1 VLIVVGVTALVGGSV
16 AAISGFG
23 IGSILTPIVALYTG
37 TKLAVPLVSIPH
49 FVGTGLRLWLLRA
62 HIDRRVLFGFGLAS
76 AVGALVGALL
86 HAVLASVLLTVVLAA
101 LLILAGSVGMS
112 GASERIRFGGAGAWV
127 AGGVSGLLGG
137 LVGHQ
142 GGIRAGAMLG
152 MEVKK
157 EAFVATA
164 TAIALGVD
172 IARLPVYAATHGAEM
187 LSFWQVIAVGTFGV
201 VVGTIAGGRSLRLL
215 PEPLFRVLVS
225 ALLVALGI
233 YLLLQL

>member
-1 VLIVVGVTALVGGSV
+1 VLTVVGVTALVGGSV
-16 AAISGFG
+16 AAIAGFG

-49 FVGTGLRLWLLRA
+49 VVGTALRLWVLRA
-62 HIDRRVLFGFGLAS
+62 HIDRRLLFGFGLAS
-76 AVGALVGALL
+76 AAGGLVGALL

-101 LLILAGSVGMS
+101 LLIFAGSAGVS
-112 GASERIRFGGAGAWV
+112 GASERIRFSGAGIWV
-127 AGGVSGLLGG
+127 AGGISGLLGG

-152 MEVKK
+152 MEVRK

-164 TAIALGVD
+164 TAIALLVD
-172 IARLPVYAATHGAEM
+172 GARMPVYAATHGAEM
-187 LSFWQVIAVGTFGV
+187 LSFWQVIAVATFGV
-201 VVGTIAGGRSLRLL
+201 VVGTIAGGRILRLL